1 MCQSKKEENP
11 LPNLVGK
18 SEAHPSSL
26 SHSLSLS
33 LSLSLDSLSHFM
45 NNTPNLSL
53 SLTLSSFPLALFT
66 FLVDSSP
73 GQQCLRLRAG
83 SLPAGSSLS
92 PSHPLFLSLSPTLSA
107 FALLSVPLSPS
118 LSHFQAQQSQLY
130 EDAWGVF
137 SLSLQSFLRHDRKRE

>member
-26 SHSLSLS
+26 SHS

-92 PSHPLFLSLSPTLSA
+92 LSPSPSLPHSLPSLYYLSLSR
-107 FALLSVPLSPS
+107 PLSLTFRHNSHSYMKMHGGSS
-118 LSHFQAQQSQLY
+118 LSHYNLFFGMTGRES
-130 EDAWGVF
+130 E
-137 SLSLQSFLRHDRKRE
+137 RKSY